1 MYHLCAEITSKTIN
15 NRRQTMTRQERENKK
30 AGEKLGADLME
41 GFLNFIERH
50 FGKTAS
56 FLVNISILGAVAY
69 YFFK

>member
-1 MYHLCAEITSKTIN
+1 
-15 NRRQTMTRQERENKK
+15 MTRQERENKK